1 MMNRQFEYTEAMS
14 GLRFT
19 DEQKAAIAARAAQ
32 TARQQTQPRRSRRH
46 IGRTA
51 VIAACLVVVLTATA
65 GATGVLQSAVEVLS
79 PLFGGSPAQTEI
91 IDQIGYP
98 IGASDTDN
106 GVTVTAEAVMGDA
119 YNAVVVYTISRDDGT
134 ALLPE
139 GTAGDMLLVHGNG
152 TDLNVLGG
160 THGGSHFVVEDPASS
175 SIQLVDM
182 LSSDV
187 PINDCTATGTFENIY
202 NDIINIGK
210 IFRVEERAEELVAQ
224 LREREA
230 SVEASVAGLEPVRV
244 FYFDSDTGG
253 GVDMSTVGD
262 TGLQSLMLEM
272 AGAENIFSDVEGQFV
287 AVSWEDVVDRDPEYI
302 IVCDYYG
309 EGYAEE
315 KIAELKA
322 NPATMDM
329 DAVVNDRFIV
339 VPGMAMF
346 PSLEC
351 MDAVELIAAGL
362 RPDEAA

>member
-1 MMNRQFEYTEAMS
+1 MKKIMAFALCLSLLLSAFAGSAMAEDEPVVIENMGRTTTYEEAPETAVALSYSIAEIMVAL
-14 GLRFT
+14 GLE
-19 DEQKAAIAARAAQ
+19 DKIVAIAPSMYILDQVSEEYRE
-32 TARQQTQPRRSRRH
+32 TVGSFP
-46 IGRTA
+46 
-51 VIAACLVVVLTATA
+51 VLEGNYGVPTLETVLDT
-65 GATGVLQSAVEVLS
+65 GAEFV
-79 PLFGGSPAQTEI
+79 F
-91 IDQIGYP
+91 
-98 IGASDTDN
+98 
-106 GVTVTAEAVMGDA
+106 GDA
-119 YNAVVVYTISRDDGT
+119 YSFYASAVGT
-134 ALLPE
+134 VEDFEAAGVNIYATE
-139 GTAGDMLLVHGNG
+139 GTY
-152 TDLNVLGG
+152 
-160 THGGSHFVVEDPASS
+160 VEDA
-175 SIQLVDM
+175 
-182 LSSDV
+182 
-187 PINDCTATGTFENIY
+187 TFENIY

-253 GVDMSTVGD
+253 GVDMSTVGN

-272 AGAENIFSDVEGQFV
+272 AGAENIFSDVEGHFV

-309 EGYAEE
+309 EGYADE

-339 VPGMAMF
+339 VPGLAMF

-362 RPDEAA
+362 HPDEAA

>member
-1 MMNRQFEYTEAMS
+1 MKKIMAFALCLTLLLSAFAGGAVAEEEPVVIENMGRTTTYEEAPETAVALSYSIAEIMVAL
-14 GLRFT
+14 GLE
-19 DEQKAAIAARAAQ
+19 DKIVAIAPSMYILDQVSEEYRE
-32 TARQQTQPRRSRRH
+32 TVGSFP
-46 IGRTA
+46 
-51 VIAACLVVVLTATA
+51 VLEGSYGVPTLETVLDT
-65 GATGVLQSAVEVLS
+65 GAEFV
-79 PLFGGSPAQTEI
+79 F
-91 IDQIGYP
+91 
-98 IGASDTDN
+98 
-106 GVTVTAEAVMGDA
+106 GDA
-119 YNAVVVYTISRDDGT
+119 YSFYANSVGT
-134 ALLPE
+134 VEDFEAAGVNIYATE
-139 GTAGDMLLVHGNG
+139 GTY
-152 TDLNVLGG
+152 
-160 THGGSHFVVEDPASS
+160 VEDA
-175 SIQLVDM
+175 
-182 LSSDV
+182 
-187 PINDCTATGTFENIY
+187 TFENIY

-210 IFRVEERAEELVAQ
+210 IFRVEERAGELVAQ

-230 SVEASVAGLEPVRV
+230 AVEASVAGLEPVRV

-262 TGLQSLMLEM
+262 AGLQSLMLEM

-362 RPDEAA
+362 HPDEAA

>member
-1 MMNRQFEYTEAMS
+1 MKKIMAFALCLTLLLSAFASGAMAEEEPVVIENMGRTTTYEEAPETAVALSYSIAEIMVAL
-14 GLRFT
+14 GLE
-19 DEQKAAIAARAAQ
+19 DKIVAIAPSMYILDQVSEEYRE
-32 TARQQTQPRRSRRH
+32 TVGSFP
-46 IGRTA
+46 
-51 VIAACLVVVLTATA
+51 VLEGSYGVPTLETVLDT
-65 GATGVLQSAVEVLS
+65 GAEFV
-79 PLFGGSPAQTEI
+79 F
-91 IDQIGYP
+91 
-98 IGASDTDN
+98 
-106 GVTVTAEAVMGDA
+106 GDA
-119 YNAVVVYTISRDDGT
+119 YSFYASGVGT
-134 ALLPE
+134 AEDFEAAGVNIYATE
-139 GTAGDMLLVHGNG
+139 GTY
-152 TDLNVLGG
+152 
-160 THGGSHFVVEDPASS
+160 VEDA
-175 SIQLVDM
+175 
-182 LSSDV
+182 
-187 PINDCTATGTFENIY
+187 TFENIY

-253 GVDMSTVGD
+253 GVDMSTVGN

-309 EGYAEE
+309 EGYADE

-339 VPGMAMF
+339 VPGLAMF

-362 RPDEAA
+362 HPDEAA

>member
-1 MMNRQFEYTEAMS
+1 MAEEEPVVIENMGRTTTYEEAPETAVALSYSIAEIMVAL
-14 GLRFT
+14 GLE
-19 DEQKAAIAARAAQ
+19 DKIVAIAPSMYILDQVSEEYRE
-32 TARQQTQPRRSRRH
+32 TVGSFP
-46 IGRTA
+46 
-51 VIAACLVVVLTATA
+51 VLEGSYGVPTLETVLDT
-65 GATGVLQSAVEVLS
+65 GAEFV
-79 PLFGGSPAQTEI
+79 F
-91 IDQIGYP
+91 
-98 IGASDTDN
+98 
-106 GVTVTAEAVMGDA
+106 GDA
-119 YNAVVVYTISRDDGT
+119 YSFYASGVGT
-134 ALLPE
+134 AEDFEAAGVNIYATE
-139 GTAGDMLLVHGNG
+139 GTY
-152 TDLNVLGG
+152 
-160 THGGSHFVVEDPASS
+160 VEDA
-175 SIQLVDM
+175 
-182 LSSDV
+182 
-187 PINDCTATGTFENIY
+187 TFENIY

-253 GVDMSTVGD
+253 GVDMSTVGN

-309 EGYAEE
+309 EGYADE

-339 VPGMAMF
+339 VPGLAMF

-362 RPDEAA
+362 HPDEAA

>member
-1 MMNRQFEYTEAMS
+1 MKRIMAFALCLTLLLSAFAGGAVAEEEPVVIENMGRTTTYEEAPETAVALSYSIAEIMVAL
-14 GLRFT
+14 GLE
-19 DEQKAAIAARAAQ
+19 DKIVAIAPSMYILDQVSEEYRE
-32 TARQQTQPRRSRRH
+32 TVGSFP
-46 IGRTA
+46 
-51 VIAACLVVVLTATA
+51 VLEGSYGVPTLETVLDT
-65 GATGVLQSAVEVLS
+65 GAEFV
-79 PLFGGSPAQTEI
+79 F
-91 IDQIGYP
+91 
-98 IGASDTDN
+98 
-106 GVTVTAEAVMGDA
+106 GDA
-119 YNAVVVYTISRDDGT
+119 YSFYASGVGT
-134 ALLPE
+134 AEDFEAAGVNIYATE
-139 GTAGDMLLVHGNG
+139 GTY
-152 TDLNVLGG
+152 
-160 THGGSHFVVEDPASS
+160 VEDA
-175 SIQLVDM
+175 
-182 LSSDV
+182 
-187 PINDCTATGTFENIY
+187 TFENIY

-210 IFRVEERAEELVAQ
+210 IFRVEERAGELVAQ

-230 SVEASVAGLEPVRV
+230 AVEASVAGLDPVRV

-253 GVDMSTVGD
+253 GVDMSTVGN

-309 EGYAEE
+309 EGYADE

-362 RPDEAA
+362 HPDEAA

>member
-1 MMNRQFEYTEAMS
+1 MKKIMAFALCLTLLLSAFAGGAMAEEEPVVIENMGRTTTYEEAPETAVALSYSIAEIMVAL
-14 GLRFT
+14 GLE
-19 DEQKAAIAARAAQ
+19 DKIVAIAPSMYILDQVSEEYRE
-32 TARQQTQPRRSRRH
+32 TVGSFP
-46 IGRTA
+46 
-51 VIAACLVVVLTATA
+51 VLEGNYGVPTLETVLDT
-65 GATGVLQSAVEVLS
+65 GAEFV
-79 PLFGGSPAQTEI
+79 F
-91 IDQIGYP
+91 
-98 IGASDTDN
+98 
-106 GVTVTAEAVMGDA
+106 GDA
-119 YNAVVVYTISRDDGT
+119 YSFYASGVGT
-134 ALLPE
+134 AEDFDAAGVKVYATE
-139 GTAGDMLLVHGNG
+139 GTY
-152 TDLNVLGG
+152 
-160 THGGSHFVVEDPASS
+160 VEDA
-175 SIQLVDM
+175 
-182 LSSDV
+182 
-187 PINDCTATGTFENIY
+187 TFENIY

-253 GVDMSTVGD
+253 GVDMSTVGN

-309 EGYAEE
+309 EGYADE

-339 VPGMAMF
+339 VPGLAMF

-362 RPDEAA
+362 HPDEAA

>member
-1 MMNRQFEYTEAMS
+1 MKKIMAFALCLTLLLSAFAGSAMAEGEPVVIENMGRTTTYEEAPETAVALSYSIAEIMVAL
-14 GLRFT
+14 GLE
-19 DEQKAAIAARAAQ
+19 DKIVAIAPSMYILDQVSEEYRE
-32 TARQQTQPRRSRRH
+32 TVGSFP
-46 IGRTA
+46 
-51 VIAACLVVVLTATA
+51 VLEGNYGVPTLETVLDT
-65 GATGVLQSAVEVLS
+65 GAEFV
-79 PLFGGSPAQTEI
+79 F
-91 IDQIGYP
+91 
-98 IGASDTDN
+98 
-106 GVTVTAEAVMGDA
+106 GDA
-119 YNAVVVYTISRDDGT
+119 YSFYASAVGT
-134 ALLPE
+134 VEDFEAAGVNIYATE
-139 GTAGDMLLVHGNG
+139 GTY
-152 TDLNVLGG
+152 
-160 THGGSHFVVEDPASS
+160 VEDA
-175 SIQLVDM
+175 
-182 LSSDV
+182 
-187 PINDCTATGTFENIY
+187 TFENIY

-253 GVDMSTVGD
+253 GVDMSTVGN

-309 EGYAEE
+309 EGYADK

-339 VPGMAMF
+339 VPGLAMF

-362 RPDEAA
+362 HPDEAA

>member
-1 MMNRQFEYTEAMS
+1 MTVKKILAFALCLTLLLSAFTGGAVAEEEPVVIENMGRTTTYEEAPETAVALSYSIAEIMVAL
-14 GLRFT
+14 GLE
-19 DEQKAAIAARAAQ
+19 DKIVAIAPSMYILDQVSEEYRE
-32 TARQQTQPRRSRRH
+32 TVGSFP
-46 IGRTA
+46 
-51 VIAACLVVVLTATA
+51 VLEGSYGVPTLETVLDT
-65 GATGVLQSAVEVLS
+65 GAEFV
-79 PLFGGSPAQTEI
+79 F
-91 IDQIGYP
+91 
-98 IGASDTDN
+98 
-106 GVTVTAEAVMGDA
+106 GDA
-119 YNAVVVYTISRDDGT
+119 YSFYANSVGT
-134 ALLPE
+134 VEDFEAAGVNIYATE
-139 GTAGDMLLVHGNG
+139 GTY
-152 TDLNVLGG
+152 
-160 THGGSHFVVEDPASS
+160 VEDA
-175 SIQLVDM
+175 
-182 LSSDV
+182 
-187 PINDCTATGTFENIY
+187 TFENIY

-210 IFRVEERAEELVAQ
+210 IFRVEERAGELVAQ

-230 SVEASVAGLEPVRV
+230 AVEASVAGLEPVRV

-253 GVDMSTVGD
+253 GVDMSTVGN

-309 EGYAEE
+309 EGYADE

-339 VPGMAMF
+339 VPGLAMF

-362 RPDEAA
+362 HPDEAA

>member
-1 MMNRQFEYTEAMS
+1 MIIKKIMAFALYLALLLSAFAGGAMAEEEPVVIENMGRTTTYEEAPETAVALSYSIAEIMVAL
-14 GLRFT
+14 GLE
-19 DEQKAAIAARAAQ
+19 DKIVAIAPSMYILDQVSEEYRE
-32 TARQQTQPRRSRRH
+32 TVGSFP
-46 IGRTA
+46 
-51 VIAACLVVVLTATA
+51 VLGGNYGVPTLETVLDT
-65 GATGVLQSAVEVLS
+65 GAEFV
-79 PLFGGSPAQTEI
+79 F
-91 IDQIGYP
+91 
-98 IGASDTDN
+98 
-106 GVTVTAEAVMGDA
+106 GDA
-119 YNAVVVYTISRDDGT
+119 YSFYASSVGTVEDFDAAGVKVYAT
-134 ALLPE
+134 E
-139 GTAGDMLLVHGNG
+139 GTY
-152 TDLNVLGG
+152 
-160 THGGSHFVVEDPASS
+160 VEDA
-175 SIQLVDM
+175 
-182 LSSDV
+182 
-187 PINDCTATGTFENIY
+187 TFENIY

-230 SVEASVAGLEPVRV
+230 AVEASVAGLEPVRV

-262 TGLQSLMLEM
+262 SGLQILMLEM
-272 AGAENIFSDVEGQFV
+272 AGAENIFGDVAGQFV

-302 IVCDYYG
+302 IICDYYG
-309 EGYAEE
+309 EGYADE

-339 VPGMAMF
+339 VPGMVMF

>member
-1 MMNRQFEYTEAMS
+1 MKKIMAFALCLTLLLSAFAGGAMAEEEPVVIENMGRTTTYEEAPETAVALS
-14 GLRFT
+14 YRI
-19 DEQKAAIAARAAQ
+19 AAIMVAFVLEDKIV
-32 TARQQTQPRRSRRH
+32 P
-46 IGRTA
+46 
-51 VIAACLVVVLTATA
+51 IAPSMYILDQVSEEYRETVGSFPVLEGNYGVPTLETVLDT
-65 GATGVLQSAVEVLS
+65 GAEFV
-79 PLFGGSPAQTEI
+79 F
-91 IDQIGYP
+91 
-98 IGASDTDN
+98 
-106 GVTVTAEAVMGDA
+106 GDA
-119 YNAVVVYTISRDDGT
+119 YSFYASAVGT
-134 ALLPE
+134 VEDFEAAGVNIYATE
-139 GTAGDMLLVHGNG
+139 GTY
-152 TDLNVLGG
+152 
-160 THGGSHFVVEDPASS
+160 VEDA
-175 SIQLVDM
+175 
-182 LSSDV
+182 
-187 PINDCTATGTFENIY
+187 TFENIY

-210 IFRVEERAEELVAQ
+210 IFRVEERAGELVAQ

-230 SVEASVAGLEPVRV
+230 AVEASVAGLEPVRV

-362 RPDEAA
+362 HPDEAA

>member
-1 MMNRQFEYTEAMS
+1 MKKIMAFALCLTLLLSAFAGGAVAEEPVVIENMGRTTTYEEAPETAVALSYSIAEIMVAL
-14 GLRFT
+14 GLE
-19 DEQKAAIAARAAQ
+19 DKIVAIAPSMYILDQVSEEYRE
-32 TARQQTQPRRSRRH
+32 TVGSFP
-46 IGRTA
+46 
-51 VIAACLVVVLTATA
+51 VLEGSYGVPTLETVLDT
-65 GATGVLQSAVEVLS
+65 GAEFV
-79 PLFGGSPAQTEI
+79 F
-91 IDQIGYP
+91 
-98 IGASDTDN
+98 
-106 GVTVTAEAVMGDA
+106 GDA
-119 YNAVVVYTISRDDGT
+119 YSFYANSVGT
-134 ALLPE
+134 VEDFEAAGVNIYATE
-139 GTAGDMLLVHGNG
+139 GTY
-152 TDLNVLGG
+152 
-160 THGGSHFVVEDPASS
+160 VEDA
-175 SIQLVDM
+175 
-182 LSSDV
+182 
-187 PINDCTATGTFENIY
+187 TFENIY

-210 IFRVEERAEELVAQ
+210 IFRVEERAGELVAQ

-230 SVEASVAGLEPVRV
+230 AVEASVAGLEPVRV

-362 RPDEAA
+362 HPDEAA

>member
-1 MMNRQFEYTEAMS
+1 MKKIMAFALCLTLLLSAFAGGAVAEEEPVVIENMGRTTTYEEAPETAVALSYSIAEIMVAL
-14 GLRFT
+14 GLE
-19 DEQKAAIAARAAQ
+19 DKIVAIAPSMYILDQVSEEYRE
-32 TARQQTQPRRSRRH
+32 TVGSFP
-46 IGRTA
+46 
-51 VIAACLVVVLTATA
+51 VLEGSYGVPTLETVLDT
-65 GATGVLQSAVEVLS
+65 GAEFV
-79 PLFGGSPAQTEI
+79 F
-91 IDQIGYP
+91 
-98 IGASDTDN
+98 
-106 GVTVTAEAVMGDA
+106 GDA
-119 YNAVVVYTISRDDGT
+119 YSFYANSVGT
-134 ALLPE
+134 VEDFEAAGVNIYATE
-139 GTAGDMLLVHGNG
+139 GTY
-152 TDLNVLGG
+152 
-160 THGGSHFVVEDPASS
+160 VEDA
-175 SIQLVDM
+175 
-182 LSSDV
+182 
-187 PINDCTATGTFENIY
+187 TFENIY

-210 IFRVEERAEELVAQ
+210 IFLVEERAGELVAQ

-230 SVEASVAGLEPVRV
+230 AVEASVAGLEPVRV

-362 RPDEAA
+362 HPDEAA

>member
-1 MMNRQFEYTEAMS
+1 MKKIMAFALCLTLLLSAFAGGAVAEEDPVVIENMGRTTTYEEAPETAVALSYSIAEIMVAL
-14 GLRFT
+14 GLE
-19 DEQKAAIAARAAQ
+19 DKIVAIAPSMYILDQVSEEYRE
-32 TARQQTQPRRSRRH
+32 TVGSFP
-46 IGRTA
+46 
-51 VIAACLVVVLTATA
+51 VLEGNYGVPTLETVLDT
-65 GATGVLQSAVEVLS
+65 GAEFV
-79 PLFGGSPAQTEI
+79 F
-91 IDQIGYP
+91 
-98 IGASDTDN
+98 
-106 GVTVTAEAVMGDA
+106 GDA
-119 YNAVVVYTISRDDGT
+119 YSFYASAVGT
-134 ALLPE
+134 VEDFEAAGVNIYATE
-139 GTAGDMLLVHGNG
+139 GTY
-152 TDLNVLGG
+152 
-160 THGGSHFVVEDPASS
+160 VEDA
-175 SIQLVDM
+175 
-182 LSSDV
+182 
-187 PINDCTATGTFENIY
+187 TFENIY

-210 IFRVEERAEELVAQ
+210 IFRVEERAGELVAQ

-230 SVEASVAGLEPVRV
+230 AVEASVAGLEPVRV

-362 RPDEAA
+362 HPDEAA

>member
-1 MMNRQFEYTEAMS
+1 MKKIMAFALCLTLLLSAFAGGAMAEEEPVVIENMGRTTTYEEAPETAVALSYSIAEIMVAL
-14 GLRFT
+14 GLE
-19 DEQKAAIAARAAQ
+19 DKIVAIAPSMYILDQVSEEYRE
-32 TARQQTQPRRSRRH
+32 TVGSFP
-46 IGRTA
+46 
-51 VIAACLVVVLTATA
+51 VLEGNYGVPTLETVLDT
-65 GATGVLQSAVEVLS
+65 GAEFV
-79 PLFGGSPAQTEI
+79 F
-91 IDQIGYP
+91 
-98 IGASDTDN
+98 
-106 GVTVTAEAVMGDA
+106 GDA
-119 YNAVVVYTISRDDGT
+119 YSFYASAVGT
-134 ALLPE
+134 VEDFEAAGVNIYATE
-139 GTAGDMLLVHGNG
+139 GTY
-152 TDLNVLGG
+152 
-160 THGGSHFVVEDPASS
+160 VEDA
-175 SIQLVDM
+175 
-182 LSSDV
+182 
-187 PINDCTATGTFENIY
+187 TFENIY

-253 GVDMSTVGD
+253 GVDMSTVGN

-287 AVSWEDVVDRDPEYI
+287 VVSWEDVVDRVPEYI

-309 EGYAEE
+309 EGYADE

-339 VPGMAMF
+339 VPGLAMF

-362 RPDEAA
+362 HPDEAA

>member
-1 MMNRQFEYTEAMS
+1 MAFALCLTLLLSAFAGGAMAEEEPVVIENMGRTTTYEEAPETAVALSYSIAEIMVAL
-14 GLRFT
+14 GLE
-19 DEQKAAIAARAAQ
+19 DKIVAIAPSMYILDQVSEEYRE
-32 TARQQTQPRRSRRH
+32 TVGSFP
-46 IGRTA
+46 
-51 VIAACLVVVLTATA
+51 VLEGNYGVPTLETVLDT
-65 GATGVLQSAVEVLS
+65 GAEFV
-79 PLFGGSPAQTEI
+79 F
-91 IDQIGYP
+91 
-98 IGASDTDN
+98 
-106 GVTVTAEAVMGDA
+106 GDA
-119 YNAVVVYTISRDDGT
+119 YSFYASGVGT
-134 ALLPE
+134 AEDFEAAGVNIYATE
-139 GTAGDMLLVHGNG
+139 GTY
-152 TDLNVLGG
+152 
-160 THGGSHFVVEDPASS
+160 VEDA
-175 SIQLVDM
+175 
-182 LSSDV
+182 
-187 PINDCTATGTFENIY
+187 TFENIY

-253 GVDMSTVGD
+253 GVDMSTVGN

-309 EGYAEE
+309 EGYADE

-339 VPGMAMF
+339 VPGLAMF

-362 RPDEAA
+362 HPDEAA

>member
-1 MMNRQFEYTEAMS
+1 MKKIMAFALCLTLLLSAFAGGAMAEEEPVVIENMGRTTTYEEAPETAVALSYSIAEIMVAL
-14 GLRFT
+14 GLE
-19 DEQKAAIAARAAQ
+19 DKIVAIAPSMYILDQVSEEYRE
-32 TARQQTQPRRSRRH
+32 TVGSFP
-46 IGRTA
+46 
-51 VIAACLVVVLTATA
+51 VLEGSYGVPTLETVLDT
-65 GATGVLQSAVEVLS
+65 GAEFV
-79 PLFGGSPAQTEI
+79 F
-91 IDQIGYP
+91 
-98 IGASDTDN
+98 
-106 GVTVTAEAVMGDA
+106 GDA
-119 YNAVVVYTISRDDGT
+119 YSFYASGVGT
-134 ALLPE
+134 AEDFEAAGVNIYATE
-139 GTAGDMLLVHGNG
+139 GTY
-152 TDLNVLGG
+152 
-160 THGGSHFVVEDPASS
+160 VEDA
-175 SIQLVDM
+175 
-182 LSSDV
+182 
-187 PINDCTATGTFENIY
+187 TFENIY

-210 IFRVEERAEELVAQ
+210 IFSVEERAEELVAQ

-253 GVDMSTVGD
+253 GVDMSTVGN

-309 EGYAEE
+309 EGYADE

-339 VPGMAMF
+339 VPGLAMF

-362 RPDEAA
+362 HPDEAA

>member
-1 MMNRQFEYTEAMS
+1 MKKIMAFALCLTLLLSAFAGSAMAEEEPVVIESMGRTTTYEEAPETAVALSYSIAEIMVAL
-14 GLRFT
+14 GLE
-19 DEQKAAIAARAAQ
+19 DKIVAIAPSMYILDQVSEEYRE
-32 TARQQTQPRRSRRH
+32 TVGSFP
-46 IGRTA
+46 
-51 VIAACLVVVLTATA
+51 VLEGNYGVPTLETVLDT
-65 GATGVLQSAVEVLS
+65 GAEFV
-79 PLFGGSPAQTEI
+79 F
-91 IDQIGYP
+91 
-98 IGASDTDN
+98 
-106 GVTVTAEAVMGDA
+106 GDA
-119 YNAVVVYTISRDDGT
+119 YSFYASSVGTVEDFDAAGVKVYAT
-134 ALLPE
+134 E
-139 GTAGDMLLVHGNG
+139 GTY
-152 TDLNVLGG
+152 
-160 THGGSHFVVEDPASS
+160 VEDA
-175 SIQLVDM
+175 
-182 LSSDV
+182 
-187 PINDCTATGTFENIY
+187 TFENIY

-230 SVEASVAGLEPVRV
+230 AVEASVAGLEPVRV

-362 RPDEAA
+362 HPDEAA

>member
-1 MMNRQFEYTEAMS
+1 MKKIMAFALCLTLLLSAFAGGAVAEEEPVVIENMGRTTTYEEAPETAVALSYSIAEIMVAL
-14 GLRFT
+14 GLE
-19 DEQKAAIAARAAQ
+19 DKIVAIAPSMYILDQVSEEYRE
-32 TARQQTQPRRSRRH
+32 TVGSFP
-46 IGRTA
+46 
-51 VIAACLVVVLTATA
+51 VLEGSYGVPTLETVLDT
-65 GATGVLQSAVEVLS
+65 GAEFV
-79 PLFGGSPAQTEI
+79 F
-91 IDQIGYP
+91 
-98 IGASDTDN
+98 
-106 GVTVTAEAVMGDA
+106 GDA
-119 YNAVVVYTISRDDGT
+119 YSFYANSVGT
-134 ALLPE
+134 VEDFEAAGVNIYATE
-139 GTAGDMLLVHGNG
+139 GTY
-152 TDLNVLGG
+152 
-160 THGGSHFVVEDPASS
+160 VEDA
-175 SIQLVDM
+175 
-182 LSSDV
+182 
-187 PINDCTATGTFENIY
+187 TFENIY

-210 IFRVEERAEELVAQ
+210 IFRVEERAGELVAQ

-230 SVEASVAGLEPVRV
+230 AVEASVAGLEPVRV

-309 EGYAEE
+309 ECYAEE

-362 RPDEAA
+362 HPDEAA

>member
-1 MMNRQFEYTEAMS
+1 MKKIMAFALCLSLLLSAFAGSAMAEDEPVIIENMGRTTTYEEAPETAVALSYSIAEIMVAL
-14 GLRFT
+14 GLE
-19 DEQKAAIAARAAQ
+19 DKIVAIAPSMYILDQVSEEYRD
-32 TARQQTQPRRSRRH
+32 TVGSFP
-46 IGRTA
+46 
-51 VIAACLVVVLTATA
+51 VLEGSYGVPTLETVLDT
-65 GATGVLQSAVEVLS
+65 GAEFV
-79 PLFGGSPAQTEI
+79 F
-91 IDQIGYP
+91 
-98 IGASDTDN
+98 
-106 GVTVTAEAVMGDA
+106 GDA
-119 YNAVVVYTISRDDGT
+119 YSFYASGVGT
-134 ALLPE
+134 AEDFEAAGVNIYVTE
-139 GTAGDMLLVHGNG
+139 GTY
-152 TDLNVLGG
+152 
-160 THGGSHFVVEDPASS
+160 VEDA
-175 SIQLVDM
+175 
-182 LSSDV
+182 
-187 PINDCTATGTFENIY
+187 TFENIY

-230 SVEASVAGLEPVRV
+230 AVEASVAGLEPVRV

-362 RPDEAA
+362 HPDEAA